1 MLSLAKMLRVP
12 NCMMMA
18 LAVPVGYVVVARG
31 LSLSA
36 EIIFASLTAAVMT
49 GFAIVTNDLADL
61 NVDLINEPDRPLP
74 SGEVKV
80 STAKAFSILLLVL
93 GLSFALFTKKTLNFV
108 LALMALVFAIAYNF
122 VLKRTGLLGNVVVS
136 LLVAL
141 PFMYGAFLCSE
152 QFEVTLVVLLIT
164 AFLANLGREVQKGV
178 VDLEGDV
185 KRGIRTV
192 AGRYGVKVAKEL
204 AAAFYIAAVCLSPL
218 PLVLGEVS
226 LLYIPLILATDL
238 GFLKS
243 SALLIREGS
252 RDVIR
257 KEKNLVLLWMALAQL
272 AFIIGRYSW

>member
-1 MLSLAKMLRVP
+1 MLSLAKMIRVP

-141 PFMYGAFLCSE
+141 PFMYGAFLYSE

>member
-36 EIIFASLTAAVMT
+36 EIIFASLTAAMMT

-141 PFMYGAFLCSE
+141 PFMYGAFLYSE

-164 AFLANLGREVQKGV
+164 AFLANLGREIQKGV

-185 KRGIRTV
+185 KRGTRTV

-204 AAAFYIAAVCLSPL
+204 AAAFYIAAICLSPL